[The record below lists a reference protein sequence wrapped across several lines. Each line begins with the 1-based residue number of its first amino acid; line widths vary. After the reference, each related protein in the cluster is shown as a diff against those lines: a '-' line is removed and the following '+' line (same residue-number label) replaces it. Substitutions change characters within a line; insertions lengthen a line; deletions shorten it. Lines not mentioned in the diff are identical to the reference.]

1 MHLMMIMEVILMMM
15 MEVMLHLMMII
26 GGDADPDDNE

>member
-15 MEVMLHLMMII
+15 EGMLHLMMII
-26 GGDADPDDNE
+26 GGVTAPDDNE

>member
-1 MHLMMIMEVILMMM
+1 MYLMMIMEVILMI

-26 GGDADPDDNE
+26 GGDAAPDDNE